1 MGVVGD
7 KAIAG
12 LNKKNLNAP
21 DERFRSE
28 GLAADIV
35 QVGDASISLNTFEPG
50 AHCALGGRKLIGN
63 HRAEQSCQAHH
74 RGVVLEGL
82 LHVEMDDGSSLDIS
96 PNDVFEIPPGHD
108 GWVVS
113 EEPMRAIN
121 WSGVRTW
128 LPDPEAGE
136 RVVVTML
143 ISDIVGSTET
153 AIKLGDRAWRELLG
167 HHNRDVR
174 DQLDRFRGRE
184 VNTTGDGFVAI
195 FDGAAR
201 AIRAAIGI
209 RTGARA
215 LGLEVRIGVHTGE
228 VEIEGVD
235 VRGVAVHETARIAAA
250 ASDGEILVSS
260 TTQQLA
266 SGAGFQFESL
276 GEREFKGL
284 PGGRSVY
291 AVVDPEKSV

>member
-1 MGVVGD
+1 M
-7 KAIAG
+7 
-12 LNKKNLNAP
+12 
-21 DERFRSE
+21 
-28 GLAADIV
+28 

-50 AHCALGGRKLIGN
+50 AHCALGGRKLLGN

-113 EEPMRAIN
+113 EQPMRTIN

-136 RVVVTML
+136 RVLVTIL
-143 ISDIVGSTET
+143 ITDIVGSTET
-153 AIKLGDRAWRELLG
+153 AIRLGDKAWRELLG
-167 HHNRDVR
+167 QHNRDVR

-201 AIRAAIGI
+201 AVRAGLGI

-228 VEIEGVD
+228 VEIEGDD
-235 VRGVAVHETARIAAA
+235 VRGVAVHEAARIAAA
-250 ASDGEILVSS
+250 ADAGAILVSS

-266 SGAGFQFESL
+266 SGAGFQFEFL

-284 PGGRSVY
+284 PGGRSIY
-291 AVVDPEKSV
+291 AVVDPDRST

>member
-1 MGVVGD
+1 M
-7 KAIAG
+7 
-12 LNKKNLNAP
+12 
-21 DERFRSE
+21 
-28 GLAADIV
+28 
-35 QVGDASISLNTFEPG
+35 
-50 AHCALGGRKLIGN
+50 
-63 HRAEQSCQAHH
+63 
-74 RGVVLEGL
+74 VLDGH
-82 LHVEMDDGSSLDIS
+82 LHVEMDDGSSLDLS

-113 EEPMRAIN
+113 EAPLRAIN

-136 RVVVTML
+136 RVVVTIL

-153 AIKLGDRAWRELLG
+153 AIRLGDKAWRELLG
-167 HHNRDVR
+167 QHNRDVR

-201 AIRAAIGI
+201 AIRAGIGI
-209 RTGARA
+209 RAGARA

-228 VEIEGVD
+228 VEIEGND
-235 VRGVAVHETARIAAA
+235 VGGVAVHEAARIAAA
-250 ASDGEILVSS
+250 APDGEILVSS

-266 SGAGFQFESL
+266 SGAGIEFQFL

-284 PGGRSVY
+284 PGKRSIY
-291 AVVDPEKSV
+291 AVAEPGEAVSLTR

>member
-1 MGVVGD
+1 MGRRRS

-50 AHCALGGRKLIGN
+50 AHCALGGRKLLGN

-113 EEPMRAIN
+113 EQPMRTIN

-136 RVVVTML
+136 RVLVTIL
-143 ISDIVGSTET
+143 ITDIVGSTET
-153 AIKLGDRAWRELLG
+153 AIRLGDKAWRELLG
-167 HHNRDVR
+167 QHNRDVR

-201 AIRAAIGI
+201 AIRAGLGI
-209 RTGARA
+209 RTGARS

-228 VEIEGVD
+228 VEIEGDD
-235 VRGVAVHETARIAAA
+235 VRGVAVHEAARIAAA
-250 ASDGEILVSS
+250 ADAGAILVSS

-266 SGAGFQFESL
+266 SGVGFQFEFL

-291 AVVDPEKSV
+291 AVVDPDGSA